1 MPLLTIVTIN
11 KDDEQGVARTLA
23 SFAPIKAIDAVEFLF
38 IDGASRDQSLTFAR
52 SFYDEHLIFSAPD
65 RGIYDAMNK
74 GLALASGDYVVYI
87 NSGDQAIAEGFP
99 EMLDTLSVSYADMLL
114 FSAYSC
120 DDFERTRCQL
130 IQSSPERI
138 PLYSHVHSSIVYK
151 RKRLLALGGYI
162 SCFPVVADRESML
175 AFYFAKAKLGFE
187 APVISVLYGG
197 GVSSQW
203 PAEIEHDQLCY
214 DYRVIGLGAMYR
226 RCRRWLGIP
235 QSIFKTMAIAISSP
249 LRRRLIQARMKNLK
263 ASLSS

>member
-1 MPLLTIVTIN
+1 
-11 KDDEQGVARTLA
+11 
-23 SFAPIKAIDAVEFLF
+23 
-38 IDGASRDQSLTFAR
+38 
-52 SFYDEHLIFSAPD
+52 
-65 RGIYDAMNK
+65 
-74 GLALASGDYVVYI
+74 
-87 NSGDQAIAEGFP
+87 
-99 EMLDTLSVSYADMLL
+99 L

-130 IQSSPERI
+130 ILSSPERI

-151 RKRLLALGGYI
+151 RKRLQALGGYI

-187 APVISVLYGG
+187 TPVISVLYSGG
-197 GVSSQW
+197 ISSQW

-235 QSIFKTMAIAISSP
+235 QALFKTLAIASSSP
-249 LRRRLIQARMKNLK
+249 LRRRRIQARVKNLK
-263 ASLSS
+263 AALSS